1 MFGSKVRS
9 KLALGVVAPIA
20 AMTLV
25 AGTPAAFGAVAA
37 AKPSPLPVVVSFT
50 TTKATIANMGGS
62 FALNAKLKYAL
73 SCKISVSPG
82 IKGASKSFS
91 CSSKDVTK
99 HITLEANT
107 TLVPIPYTF
116 AIEVTNKTGS
126 ATSAN
131 VVVTEAAASAP
142 LSLSFRATKTTI
154 SNSGGTFTLE
164 AKVKYALTCK
174 ITVLP
179 ALQSFP
185 KTVPCSSNSVADSVT
200 LGANRSENPIAYT
213 FAIVVKSKS
222 GRATSPNVLV
232 TEASAPPPISFTT
245 PNGSPTTLDFAN
257 EGVFVA
263 DDPLIVT
270 VHNNSPKTQLISSVT
285 IGSTGDPSD
294 FLLNRNNCTYVT
306 AYATCSL
313 AVQFQPTGA
322 GHRTG
327 IVNVVDASWGSGGAS
342 VSLNLSGTGVWA
354 VATLINTNIQGNALA
369 FPTQIGIG
377 TQSLEQFVTLVNSG
391 TVPLYVDGLTDT
403 GGNAGDFIV
412 SSGNCQTQVPQI
424 ISIGQNCTFGVTLEP
439 SSSGV
444 RASNVVVDDNTL
456 GTQTQLQVQ
465 GTGAYSTDTLA
476 IAANPAA
483 PSPLTYDFSSA
494 VENIP
499 TLETLTITNT
509 SDVTLVFD
517 GVSNAGLDPNEF
529 QVVPSAAC
537 ATAGAQLAAGAS
549 CTARVEFD
557 PVAVGARSA
566 ILKIA
571 DNSGDGGETINVSG
585 TGLTG

>member
-1 MFGSKVRS
+1 M
-9 KLALGVVAPIA
+9 
-20 AMTLV
+20 
-25 AGTPAAFGAVAA
+25 
-37 AKPSPLPVVVSFT
+37 
-50 TTKATIANMGGS
+50 
-62 FALNAKLKYAL
+62 
-73 SCKISVSPG
+73 
-82 IKGASKSFS
+82 
-91 CSSKDVTK
+91 
-99 HITLEANT
+99 
-107 TLVPIPYTF
+107 
-116 AIEVTNKTGS
+116 
-126 ATSAN
+126 
-131 VVVTEAAASAP
+131 
-142 LSLSFRATKTTI
+142 
-154 SNSGGTFTLE
+154 
-164 AKVKYALTCK
+164 
-174 ITVLP
+174 
-179 ALQSFP
+179 
-185 KTVPCSSNSVADSVT
+185 
-200 LGANRSENPIAYT
+200 
-213 FAIVVKSKS
+213 
-222 GRATSPNVLV
+222 
-232 TEASAPPPISFTT
+232 
-245 PNGSPTTLDFAN
+245 
-257 EGVFVA
+257 
-263 DDPLIVT
+263 
-270 VHNNSPKTQLISSVT
+270 
-285 IGSTGDPSD
+285 
-294 FLLNRNNCTYVT
+294 
-306 AYATCSL
+306 
-313 AVQFQPTGA
+313 
-322 GHRTG
+322 
-327 IVNVVDASWGSGGAS
+327 
-342 VSLNLSGTGVWA
+342 
-354 VATLINTNIQGNALA
+354 
-369 FPTQIGIG
+369 
-377 TQSLEQFVTLVNSG
+377 
-391 TVPLYVDGLTDT
+391 PLYVDGLTDT